1 MRRTA
6 FFALS
11 FLLLTAVAAFAAPSA
26 ILVDTSRSITT
37 QRFQEAKGIVADLLP
52 AMTAKGPVALFTFD
66 DKAEKVVDFTQDPAA
81 LKGALDAVKQSGT
94 YTLLYDALFTAAKDL
109 EAQGKGGVILLVT
122 DGRDENS
129 AVTLEDVAARCETAG
144 VAVVTLGMGSNV
156 DTKALRRLATL
167 TGGKMAGE
175 LPEAKG
181 EAASTAVSA
190 ALGAAKAPASPAP
203 APPPAKAGEPP
214 ISSAPPTA
222 PAVPAAPQPGGLPWI
237 PILVILGIAGLV
249 VSAILIFLILK
260 RTKPPEERSC
270 LKCGRELNLWESE
283 CPTCLAKSL
292 SITNPGVDSEHGQTP
307 VADAIP
313 EIDPAL
319 LQKAPTS
326 ESLENTIV
334 MDEVPV
340 LVLKRGN
347 NPPRMFQLPPDQL
360 VSVGRDKVNTISI
373 ADPTLSGQHF
383 RIVPKEGVYYLVDL
397 KSTNGTFMNGER
409 VTLKDIPAGAVI
421 HAGQCDL
428 QFRMEQRR
436 LN

>member
-1 MRRTA
+1 
-6 FFALS
+6 
-11 FLLLTAVAAFAAPSA
+11 
-26 ILVDTSRSITT
+26 VD
-37 QRFQEAKGIVADLLP
+37 
-52 AMTAKGPVALFTFD
+52 
-66 DKAEKVVDFTQDPAA
+66 
-81 LKGALDAVKQSGT
+81 LKT
-94 YTLLYDALFTAAKDL
+94 
-109 EAQGKGGVILLVT
+109 
-122 DGRDENS
+122 
-129 AVTLEDVAARCETAG
+129 
-144 VAVVTLGMGSNV
+144 
-156 DTKALRRLATL
+156 LRRLATL
-167 TGGKMAGE
+167 TGGKMAGD
-175 LPEAKG
+175 LPEAKSD
-181 EAASTAVSA
+181 AAGA
-190 ALGAAKAPASPAP
+190 ALNAAFGAAKAPAAAAP
-203 APPPAKAGEPP
+203 VLPPAKAGELPTP
-214 ISSAPPTA
+214 SAAPVAPSAA
-222 PAVPAAPQPGGLPWI
+222 PAPQAGGLPWI
-237 PILVILGIAGLV
+237 QILVILVVAGLA
-249 VSAILIFLILK
+249 VSAILIFLVLK

-270 LKCGRELNLWESE
+270 AKCGRELNLWESE

-292 SITNPGVDSEHGQTP
+292 SITNPGVDSEHGGTP
-307 VADAIP
+307 VAEAIP

-347 NPPRMFQLPPDQL
+347 NPPRMFQLPPDQN

>member
-1 MRRTA
+1 MRRSA
-6 FFALS
+6 FLALS
-11 FLLLTAVAAFAAPSA
+11 FLLLVAAAAQAAPSA
-26 ILVDTSRSITT
+26 ILVDTSRSITP
-37 QRFQEAKGIVADLLP
+37 QRFREALDVVEGLLP
-52 AMTAKGPVALFTFD
+52 PMTAKGPVAVYTFD
-66 DKAEKVVDFTQDPAA
+66 DKATRVADFSQDAATLKAA
-81 LKGALDAVKQSGT
+81 LDGVKQSGT
-94 YTLLYDALFTAAKDL
+94 YTLLYDGIFTAAKDL
-109 EAQGKGGVILLVT
+109 EAKGSGGVILLVT

-129 AVTLEDVAARCETAG
+129 AVTLEDVASRCESAG
-144 VAVVTLGMGSNV
+144 VSVVTLGMGSAV
-156 DTKALRRLATL
+156 DLKALRRLATL
-167 TGGKMAGE
+167 TGGKMVGE
-175 LPEAKG
+175 LPGIKADEAG
-181 EAASTAVSA
+181 AAVGD
-190 ALGAAKAPASPAP
+190 ALAAAKAPAPPTAARQPVGSGDVPQVPAP
-203 APPPAKAGEPP
+203 AAAPA
-214 ISSAPPTA
+214 A
-222 PAVPAAPQPGGLPWI
+222 PAVPQAGGLPWFW
-237 PILVILGIAGLV
+237 ILVILVLAGLGI
-249 VSAILIFLILK
+249 SAALFFLVLK

-270 LKCGRELNLWESE
+270 QKCGRELNLWESE

-292 SITNPGVDSEHGQTP
+292 SITNPGVASEHGETP

-340 LVLKRGN
+340 LVLRRGN

-360 VSVGRDKVNTISI
+360 VSIGRDKVNTISI

-409 VTLKDIPAGAVI
+409 VTLKDIAPDAVI
-421 HAGQCDL
+421 HAGQCDF